1 MHVGYVD
8 TAMAAHATDPKL
20 DPADLVTQ
28 VFDTVEAGGYEVL
41 ADDTSVQ
48 LKAGLSAPLEAVY
61 PQLATTE

>member
-1 MHVGYVD
+1 
-8 TAMAAHATDPKL
+8 MAAHTTDPKL

-28 VFDTVEAGGYEVL
+28 VLDTVEAGGHEVL

-61 PQLATTE
+61 PQLAITN